1 MKRRDILS
9 TSAALTTLAVVPS
22 LFAQTAASS
31 QPIRLIVP
39 FQAGGSS
46 DALGRVIAKKMKPV
60 WPQTVV
66 VENRPGAGGVVAV
79 QALLAAPRDGN
90 TLLLNVVQTILRPIL
105 FPQTAYNVQADLA
118 PLTRIGNSQITF
130 VVRSDLPVNNMR
142 EFVAYANAPGRS
154 PNFGAS
160 GAGSVGHLYA
170 EMIKKNHVPSMVI
183 AQLRGDP
190 QIMSDLLGGHIT
202 CSLMALPSISQ
213 HVSAGK
219 IKVLAITGTSRSA
232 VLPNV
237 PTFIESGFPDMDT
250 GFWFALFAASGTPA
264 SRLERLHA
272 DLVAT
277 LGKDKEFLDWLDAL
291 GTVQEWSKPADFAND
306 LRKESAKWA
315 SFVAASG
322 VKVEQ

>member
-1 MKRRDILS
+1 MS
-9 TSAALTTLAVVPS
+9 N
-22 LFAQTAASS
+22 ASCH
-31 QPIRLIVP
+31 
-39 FQAGGSS
+39 
-46 DALGRVIAKKMKPV
+46 
-60 WPQTVV
+60 
-66 VENRPGAGGVVAV
+66 
-79 QALLAAPRDGN
+79 
-90 TLLLNVVQTILRPIL
+90 
-105 FPQTAYNVQADLA
+105 LA
-118 PLTRIGNSQITF
+118 PVTRIGNSQITF

-154 PNFGAS
+154 PAFGAS
-160 GAGSVGHLYA
+160 GAGTVGHLYA

-202 CSLMALPSISQ
+202 CSLMALPSVSQ